1 MHITFFSFREYIQCI
16 DSEQWTDLSFLKIS
30 SPDPKGKNRFGI
42 FKSRFS
48 LVLCG
53 SDDQHWVGWAFSDRD
68 LEANELEEDEFQY
81 HTAMPHED
89 PIASDNGEQIVDAN
103 TPIRDARAYF
113 LIIFDI
119 RIAAVLLEW
128 QVLIRAVERGVEGYV
143 C

>member
-1 MHITFFSFREYIQCI
+1 LRTSN
-16 DSEQWTDLSFLKIS
+16 
-30 SPDPKGKNRFGI
+30 PDPKDETIFGI

-68 LEANELEEDEFQY
+68 LEANNLEEDEFQY
-81 HTAMPHED
+81 HTAMTHED
-89 PIASDNGEQIVDAN
+89 PIASDNGERVLDAN

-128 QVLIRAVERGVEGYV
+128 EILVRAVERGVEDYV
-143 C
+143 R